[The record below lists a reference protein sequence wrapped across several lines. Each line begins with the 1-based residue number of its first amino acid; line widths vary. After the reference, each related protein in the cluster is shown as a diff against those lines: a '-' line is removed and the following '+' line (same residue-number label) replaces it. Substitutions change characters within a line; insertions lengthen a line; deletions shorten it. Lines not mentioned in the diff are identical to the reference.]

1 VRTGVYYGVYYEG
14 EGREEESPTNDE
26 MGENEIQQHETEL
39 SNLMGNLRRLQ
50 NEAIHWK

>member
-1 VRTGVYYGVYYEG
+1 MFTCVYYEG

-26 MGENEIQQHETEL
+26 MGENEIQEHETEL
-39 SNLMGNLRRLQ
+39 SNPMGNLRKLQ